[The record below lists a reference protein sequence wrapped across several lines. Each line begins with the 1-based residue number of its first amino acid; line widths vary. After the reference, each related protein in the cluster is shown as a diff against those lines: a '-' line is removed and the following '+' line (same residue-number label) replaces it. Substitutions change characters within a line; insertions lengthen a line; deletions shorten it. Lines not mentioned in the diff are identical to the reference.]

1 MAQDTAASPAPS
13 LPRLTEP
20 APSFSANSTH
30 GPISLADYKGSW
42 LVLFSHPADFTPVC
56 TTELTEFAR
65 RADDFAA
72 LNTKLVGLS
81 IDSVFAHLGWT
92 RNMEEKFGVKIPYPI
107 IADLDM
113 KVATAYGMLHPGA
126 SSTATVRAVFIIDD
140 KGIVRAMV
148 YYPMTNGR
156 NIDEILRV
164 VEALQTS
171 DKNGV
176 ATPVNWKP
184 GEDVIVPPPQTA
196 EAAEERMKA
205 GYDTTDWYF
214 SKKSL

>member
-1 MAQDTAASPAPS
+1 
-13 LPRLTEP
+13 
-20 APSFSANSTH
+20 
-30 GPISLADYKGSW
+30 
-42 LVLFSHPADFTPVC
+42 
-56 TTELTEFAR
+56 
-65 RADDFAA
+65 
-72 LNTKLVGLS
+72 
-81 IDSVFAHLGWT
+81 
-92 RNMEEKFGVKIPYPI
+92 MEEKFGVKIPYPI
-107 IADLDM
+107 IADLDI

-126 SSTATVRAVFIIDD
+126 SSTATVRAVFMIDD

-171 DKNGV
+171 DRNGV